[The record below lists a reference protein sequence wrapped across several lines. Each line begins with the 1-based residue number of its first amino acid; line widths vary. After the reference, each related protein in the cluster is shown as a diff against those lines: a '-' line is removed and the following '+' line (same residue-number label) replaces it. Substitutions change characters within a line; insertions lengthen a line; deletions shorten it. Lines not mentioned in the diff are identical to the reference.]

1 MVEVIGAAAAEQ
13 RQPLLLGESSPTG
26 SSPEISLSKFLLCWS
41 TLPSWQSMGSI
52 RTVLH
57 PAMGLTER
65 VDDDVVGDHV
75 GALAAAVLVGDAVA
89 CGVILE
95 RR

>member
-1 MVEVIGAAAAEQ
+1 M
-13 RQPLLLGESSPTG
+13 
-26 SSPEISLSKFLLCWS
+26 
-41 TLPSWQSMGSI
+41 PSWQSMGSI